1 MAATSPLIGQEDPSI
16 FARMGI
22 ADTSGKKP
30 DAASDAA
37 PSSVVDRVK
46 AALDKER
53 KEGDAS
59 PDADSSAQKPP
70 TKDGMPGW
78 PGFRSYDPP
87 PKREDTPPIEAW
99 GSLAML
105 AAALGGALSRNH
117 ATTALNAAGEA
128 MKGIHARDEE
138 KYKDAMANW
147 KVATDNQQRAQT
159 YEIETYKAIM
169 SQNKTSFDEFMKL
182 SRERQQ
188 EIATQLHAQTVAQ
201 GNERIAN
208 LLEHQQNED
217 AIKQM
222 QALQKATN
230 DLQKE
235 RDKIDGMNTATSE
248 FTRLRAADPTLKF
261 EDFAWK
267 YHPELAEKYKLKT
280 SEEQAA
286 EKAAAAAADTRNAW
300 TRNAPTWAGG
310 QPAPQPPPQG
320 TSAASAVPDIM
331 LGGKHL
337 RYNGSGD
344 TRDPKNYTPVQ

>member
-1 MAATSPLIGQEDPSI
+1 MAGASPLVDQADPSI

-22 ADTSGKKP
+22 GDTSPKKP
-30 DAASDAA
+30 DAASDTA

-53 KEGDAS
+53 KERKERDAS
-59 PDADSSAQKPP
+59 PDADSSTQKPP
-70 TKDGMPGW
+70 TGEMPKF
-78 PGFRSYDPP
+78 PGFESAPPP

-147 KVATDNQQRAQT
+147 KVATENQQRAQT

-235 RDKIDGMNTATSE
+235 RDKIDNMNTATSE
-248 FTRLRAADPTLKF
+248 FTRLKAADPTLKWN
-261 EDFAWK
+261 DFIWQ
-267 YHPELAEKYKLKT
+267 YHPAIAEKYRVPKP
-280 SEEQAA
+280 EETPP
-286 EKAAAAAADTRNAW
+286 DDRNFW
-300 TRNAPTWAGG
+300 TRNAPAMLGG
-310 QPAPQPPPQG
+310 QPAPTPQG
-320 TSAASAVPDIM
+320 TPAAPEVPDIM

-344 TRDPKNYTPVQ
+344 TRDPKNYTPIQ

>member
-1 MAATSPLIGQEDPSI
+1 MAALSPLIGQEDPSI

-22 ADTSGKKP
+22 GDTSGKKP
-30 DAASDAA
+30 DAASDTA

-46 AALDKER
+46 AAIAKGGGADTEN
-53 KEGDAS
+53 S
-59 PDADSSAQKPP
+59 PSPKPP
-70 TKDGMPGW
+70 AQGEMPKF
-78 PGFRSYDPP
+78 PEMQPLPPP

-138 KYKDAMANW
+138 EYKDAMANW
-147 KVATDNQQRAQT
+147 KVATENQQRAQT

-235 RDKIDGMNTATSE
+235 RDKIDNMNTATSE
-248 FTRLRAADPTLKF
+248 FTRLKAADPTLKWN
-261 EDFAWK
+261 DFIWQ
-267 YHPELAEKYKLKT
+267 YHPAIAEKYKVPKP
-280 SEEQAA
+280 EETPP
-286 EKAAAAAADTRNAW
+286 DDRNFW
-300 TRNAPTWAGG
+300 TRNAPTVLGG
-310 QPAPQPPPQG
+310 RQPP
-320 TSAASAVPDIM
+320 AAPASPGAPAAPTVPDIM

-344 TRDPKNYTPVQ
+344 TRDPKNYTSVQ